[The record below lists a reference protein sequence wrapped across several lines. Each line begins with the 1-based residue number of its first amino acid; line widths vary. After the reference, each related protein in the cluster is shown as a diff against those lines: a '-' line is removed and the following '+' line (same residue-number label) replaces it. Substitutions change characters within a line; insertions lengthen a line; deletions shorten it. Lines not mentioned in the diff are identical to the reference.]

1 MLHDGWYSKARHLPS
16 PFYNERPV
24 DAAIRLLVIHNISL
38 PKGQYGLPY
47 IEHLFT
53 GCLDCSA
60 HPSFMDLDGVEV
72 SSHFLID
79 RQGAISQ
86 FVSTEH
92 RAWHAGVSCFNG
104 VENCNDYSIGI
115 ELEGCDEQGYT
126 QAQYQA
132 LIHLSDDLLAHY
144 AIGLDN
150 IVGHSDIA
158 PGRKTDP
165 GPYFDWRYYKAAL
178 QAENFFNV

>member
-1 MLHDGWYSKARHLPS
+1 MLNDGWYTKARRWAS
-16 PFYNERPV
+16 PFYNERPA

-47 IEHLFT
+47 IQQLFT
-53 GCLDCSA
+53 GFLDCNA
-60 HPSFMDLDGVEV
+60 HPSFTDLEGLEV

-79 RQGAISQ
+79 RQGHITQ
-86 FVSTEH
+86 FVSTEQ
-92 RAWHAGVSCFNG
+92 RAWHAGLSCFNG

-115 ELEGCDEQGYT
+115 ELEGCDEQAYT
-126 QAQYQA
+126 QEQYLA
-132 LIHLSDDLLAHY
+132 LISLSDDLLAHY
-144 AIGLDN
+144 AMGVDN

-165 GPYFDWRYYKAAL
+165 GPYFDWHYYKAAL
-178 QAENFFNV
+178 QTEKSFKV